1 MGKIRV
7 AGTAELISMALGSNF
22 VRPADHPRIFGRAVF
37 AELCEEFFK
46 AGFELTGDAVT
57 LEAQW
62 HITGRRHV
70 LVYAL
75 EGAAREPWRAGV
87 VVSFEKGRCWMACIE
102 VVRWPGVANLPA
114 REEVLHTQQ
123 ALLDFVEYLWFYVYM
138 SKSNRVVSKL
148 KWQYE

>member
-37 AELCEEFFK
+37 TELCEEFFK

-57 LEAQW
+57 LKAQW

-75 EGAAREPWRAGV
+75 KGAAREPWRAGLAGLPQNV
-87 VVSFEKGRCWMACIE
+87 KGRLARRPF
-102 VVRWPGVANLPA
+102 VR
-114 REEVLHTQQ
+114 
-123 ALLDFVEYLWFYVYM
+123 
-138 SKSNRVVSKL
+138 KSIYYCRFGRADQESCCC
-148 KWQYE
+148 